1 MTYWI
6 VSSKH
11 SRDETTKDWG
21 SKWTT
26 DTFLR
31 DRKFYPTHR
40 KREFSLGDRCL
51 LKVLTSQDFV
61 GDFKIASAPKV
72 DTEDHVCYDLDEV
85 NEWEFP
91 VNQHLLPKKYTD
103 QLSRSLSTPISEQD
117 FYELLG
123 IRNFT
128 QNLRLNYRN
137 RLPLQISE
145 KEIEDLVD
153 SKNAL
158 RELNLEIVERQL
170 EVVPGNVI
178 DLLCQDQRGDLV
190 VVELKK
196 ASANETIGQLARY
209 VTDVRE
215 HRAKQGQKVRG
226 VILSLEIDEQ
236 LIKAARGVDFDVVLC
251 QLTFGR

>member
-1 MTYWI
+1 MTHWI

-26 DTFLR
+26 DSFLR
-31 DRKFYPTHR
+31 NRKFYPTHR
-40 KREFSLGDRCL
+40 KEGFSAGDRCL

-61 GDFKIASAPKV
+61 GDFRIASTSHV
-72 DTEDHVCYDLDEV
+72 DSEDHIYYELSDV

-103 QLSRSLSTPISEQD
+103 QLSRSLSTKISEQD
-117 FYELLG
+117 FCELLG

-137 RLPLQISE
+137 KLPLYISE
-145 KEIEDLVD
+145 KEIEEKVD

-158 RELNLEIVERQL
+158 RALKLEIVERQL
-170 EVVPGNVI
+170 EVVPGNRI
-178 DLLCQDQRGDLV
+178 DLLCQDRHGDLV

-215 HRAKQGQKVRG
+215 HKAKQGQKVRG
-226 VILSLEIDEQ
+226 VILSLDIDEQ
-236 LIKAARGVDFDVVLC
+236 LVKAARGVDFDVVLC
-251 QLTFGR
+251 QLTLGR